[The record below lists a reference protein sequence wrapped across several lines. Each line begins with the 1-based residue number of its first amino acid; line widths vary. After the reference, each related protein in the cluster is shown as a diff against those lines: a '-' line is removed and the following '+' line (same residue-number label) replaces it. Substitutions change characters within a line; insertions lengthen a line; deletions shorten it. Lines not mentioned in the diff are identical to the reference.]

1 MSSSRGKGKGIMT
14 TALQIIE
21 KEVTR
26 YRSEG
31 GWEGDLLRCVDRLS
45 ELGKECLV
53 DVDSFIALDSP
64 EVEYFLPLIASNGWL
79 ALQEITNRMTRLMA
93 SRNAGVRRYAAEWL
107 LDHPDAYREW
117 IEK

>member
-1 MSSSRGKGKGIMT
+1 MT
-14 TALQIIE
+14 TAAQIITN
-21 KEVTR
+21 EVTR

-31 GWEGDLLRCVDRLS
+31 GWEGDLLRCVDHLS
-45 ELGKECLV
+45 ELGKECLT

-79 ALQEITNRMTRLMA
+79 STQEITNRMTRLMA
-93 SRNAGVRRYAAEWL
+93 SRNGGVRRYAAEWL
-107 LDHPDAYREW
+107 LENPDAYRQW